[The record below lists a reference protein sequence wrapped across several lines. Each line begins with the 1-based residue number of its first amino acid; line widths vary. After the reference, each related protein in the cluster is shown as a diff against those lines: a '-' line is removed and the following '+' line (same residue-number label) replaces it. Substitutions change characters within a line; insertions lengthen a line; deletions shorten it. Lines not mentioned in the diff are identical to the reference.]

1 MDREIVA
8 AAIAEAEESGK
19 PIAEVSL
26 ERIARRTG
34 ISRSTMFRRV
44 RSRRA
49 LDEAVRAAGV
59 DPGRR
64 PGVRDRAIAAAAELV
79 AANGVGALTVED
91 VARRVGCAV
100 TSVHTQ
106 CGGRE
111 GLLAAVFE
119 RSAPLPVVEDMM
131 SADPARFA
139 EFTDGVRA
147 IYTVVF
153 DALAADVGVME
164 ALVAEALAKPN
175 GAVMGLVREQVLP
188 RINTTIG
195 GWLNTQVQAGRCA
208 DLSSSLLLPLLIAP
222 ISVHL
227 ITRKRL
233 IAAGQPVPDR
243 HTVIETMTGAFCAAV
258 GFPGSG

>member
-1 MDREIVA
+1 MDQEIVA
-8 AAIAEAEESGK
+8 AAIAEAGESGK

-26 ERIARRTG
+26 DRIARRTG
-34 ISRSTMFRRV
+34 ISRSTMFRRI

-49 LDEAVRAAGV
+49 LDDAVRAAGV

-64 PGVRDRAIAAAAELV
+64 PGVRDRAVTAAAELIV
-79 AANGVGALTVED
+79 AEGVGALTVEQ

-119 RSAPLPVVEDMM
+119 RAAPLPAVEDMM
-131 SADPARFA
+131 SAHPDRFA

-153 DALAADVGVME
+153 DAVAADVGVME
-164 ALVAEALAKPN
+164 ALIAEALAKPN
-175 GAVMGLVREQVLP
+175 GAVMGLVRERILP

-195 GWLNTQVQAGRCA
+195 GWLHTQIQAGRCA
-208 DLSSSLLLPLLIAP
+208 DLPSSVLLPMLIAP

-227 ITRKRL
+227 IARKRL
-233 IAAGQPVPDR
+233 IAAGKPVPDR
-243 HTVIETMTGAFCAAV
+243 RTVIETMTGAFCAAA
-258 GFPGSG
+258 GTPSAG

>member
-8 AAIAEAEESGK
+8 AAIAEAGESGK
-19 PIAEVSL
+19 PIAEISL
-26 ERIARRTG
+26 DRIARRTG
-34 ISRSTMFRRV
+34 ISRSTMFRRI
-44 RSRRA
+44 RSRRS
-49 LDEAVRAAGV
+49 LDEAVREAGV

-64 PGVRDRAIAAAAELV
+64 PGVRDRAIAAAAELIV
-79 AANGVGALTVED
+79 ADGVGALTVEE

-119 RSAPLPVVEDMM
+119 RSAPLPGVEDMM

-153 DALAADVGVME
+153 DAVAADVGVME
-164 ALVAEALAKPN
+164 ALIAEALAKPN
-175 GAVMGLVREQVLP
+175 GSVMGLVRERILP
-188 RINTTIG
+188 RINATIG
-195 GWLNTQVQAGRCA
+195 GWLHTQIQAGRCA
-208 DLSSSLLLPLLIAP
+208 DLPSSVLLPMLIAP

-227 ITRKRL
+227 IARKRL
-233 IAAGQPVPDR
+233 IAAGEPVPDR
-243 HTVIETMTGAFCAAV
+243 GTVIETMTGAFCAAA
-258 GFPGSG
+258 GTPSSG